1 MMLFYLLLKILPRL
15 NILFLIL
22 LLAEGITFSPIQAA
36 EWSTIQKRDFLK
48 IGVKDNTRPLGFRDS
63 QGRLQGLEIDLAKQ
77 LALELLGSEAKVQ
90 LEPVKNQDRLN
101 VLLAD
106 QVDLVI
112 ARLTI
117 TPGRS
122 RLVDFSDYY
131 YLDGTG
137 LITLQPNLKHL
148 ADFQNQAIGVINP
161 SDTIAVIRS
170 QLPQARLVGV
180 NSYEEGLDLLQQGK
194 IQAFAADNSLLTG
207 WAQEDSRYYHLPFFL
222 SGTTLAIA
230 MPRGLAYQELRQKV
244 NEAVRRWRT
253 NGWLRE
259 RVRYWGLP

>member
-1 MMLFYLLLKILPRL
+1 MMPLDLRVKTLQRCKVLGLS
-15 NILFLIL
+15 L
-22 LLAEGITFSPIQAA
+22 LLANGFFWPKLQAA
-36 EWSTIQKRDFLK
+36 EWSTIEKRDFLK
-48 IGVKDNTRPLGFRDS
+48 IAVKDNTRPLGFRERE
-63 QGRLQGLEIDLAKQ
+63 GRLQGLEIDLAKQ
-77 LALELLGSEAKVQ
+77 LALELLGSPEKVQ
-90 LEPVKNQDRLN
+90 LEPVKNQDRLK
-101 VLLAD
+101 VLLEE

-137 LITLQPNLKHL
+137 LITLQPDLKRL

-161 SDTIAVIRS
+161 SDTIAVLRS

-180 NSYEEGLDLLQQGK
+180 ASYEEGLALLEQGK

-207 WAQEDSRYYHLPFFL
+207 WAQDDPRYYHLPFFL
-222 SGTTLAIA
+222 SGTALAIA

>member
-1 MMLFYLLLKILPRL
+1 MMPFYLLVKTFPRL
-15 NILFLIL
+15 NVFFLIL

-48 IGVKDNTRPLGFRDS
+48 IGVKDNTHPLGFRDS

-137 LITLQPNLKHL
+137 LITLQPNLKQL
-148 ADFQNQAIGVINP
+148 ADFQNQTIGVINP

-230 MPRGLAYQELRQKV
+230 MPRGLAYQELREKV